1 MERFNS
7 LFDISIKVPT
17 AITIGKFDG
26 LHKGHHLLTSE
37 IISKKSNGL
46 SSCVITFQNSPRIV
60 LSKDITPSLFTN
72 KEREYI
78 LEHNGIQYLITCA
91 FDKKFM
97 EIDAI
102 KFIEILCKNLN
113 MKYLVVGEDFTFGY
127 KCSGNINLLQKISK
141 QYGFELKVI
150 NKIKKENTFISSTL
164 IREELIKGEIENV
177 NDMLGYEYFI
187 LGEVFHYTKNKMG
200 IPTLYIIPPKD
211 KLIPKL
217 GIYITTV
224 YNNDNKKIYKGIT
237 KIGKNILEIE
247 DCKLS
252 EDDIGIETYILDCV
266 DKDEHLC
273 GKVVKLNF
281 NKLLDEKMK
290 FCSFIES

>member
-1 MERFNS
+1 MC
-7 LFDISIKVPT
+7 I
-17 AITIGKFDG
+17 
-26 LHKGHHLLTSE
+26 
-37 IISKKSNGL
+37 
-46 SSCVITFQNSPRIV
+46 CV
-60 LSKDITPSLFTN
+60 
-72 KEREYI
+72 
-78 LEHNGIQYLITCA
+78 

-102 KFIEILCKNLN
+102 KFIEILCNNLN

>member
-1 MERFNS
+1 
-7 LFDISIKVPT
+7 
-17 AITIGKFDG
+17 
-26 LHKGHHLLTSE
+26 
-37 IISKKSNGL
+37 
-46 SSCVITFQNSPRIV
+46 
-60 LSKDITPSLFTN
+60 
-72 KEREYI
+72 
-78 LEHNGIQYLITCA
+78 
-91 FDKKFM
+91 
-97 EIDAI
+97 
-102 KFIEILCKNLN
+102 
-113 MKYLVVGEDFTFGY
+113 
-127 KCSGNINLLQKISK
+127 
-141 QYGFELKVI
+141 
-150 NKIKKENTFISSTL
+150 
-164 IREELIKGEIENV
+164 
-177 NDMLGYEYFI
+177 MLGYEYFI